1 MGYSSQK
8 IKPRQTFYTISV
20 QKIMY
25 QIRVAL
31 TVLIGGANIQNK
43 QNMKERP
50 CHC

>member
-25 QIRVAL
+25 FQKWTSFKTYLNGTIVYAL
-31 TVLIGGANIQNK
+31 AEL
-43 QNMKERP
+43 
-50 CHC
+50 